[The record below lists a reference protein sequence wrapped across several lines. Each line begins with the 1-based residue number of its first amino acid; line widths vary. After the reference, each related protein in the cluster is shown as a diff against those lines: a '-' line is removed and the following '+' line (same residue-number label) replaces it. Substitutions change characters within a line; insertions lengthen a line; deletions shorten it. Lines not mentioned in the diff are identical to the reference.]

1 MQTIFI
7 DSEGVPRQPIE
18 ETIRE
23 RVTALLKDR
32 PEIKQYEF
40 GEAIGRGYSWV
51 SAFLKGKRP
60 VTDVALLV
68 RIARYFPVPAA
79 YLLGESEQDTDPKTA
94 VMFEMWKSMEPPTR
108 LAMLGVGK
116 AMLEAAHANDPTPPA
131 GGAPP
136 AALPVNTGRKRSST
150 TPPPGRIRR

>member
-1 MQTIFI
+1 MQTIFV

-40 GEAIGRGYSWV
+40 GKAIGRGYSWV

-79 YLLGESEQDTDPKTA
+79 YLLGESDRDDDPKTA
-94 VMFEMWKSMEPPTR
+94 VMFAMWQTMGPKERATMLTIGKQLFPPAADDQTPPT
-108 LAMLGVGK
+108 
-116 AMLEAAHANDPTPPA
+116 

-136 AALPVNTGRKRSST
+136 AAPPTSSGRKRSGT